1 MRVVR
6 RLVPEL
12 SARAQR
18 VVMQI
23 AIVELSDA
31 IRARA
36 AVLDPPTL
44 RPLDA
49 LHLATALEIG
59 DDLDG
64 LVTYDRRMSAAA
76 EDLGLV
82 VLAPA

>member
-1 MRVVR
+1 MVT
-6 RLVPEL
+6 
-12 SARAQR
+12 
-18 VVMQI
+18 QI

-36 AVLDPPTL
+36 AALDPPTL

-49 LHLATALEIG
+49 LHVATALEIG
-59 DDLDG
+59 QDPDG

-76 EDLGLV
+76 EDLGLA